1 MRKFIP
7 LILFPY
13 LAAFDINA
21 IFESGYLSK
30 LPKSASMALGILFI
44 ALNVVEFLFL
54 ANCIIW
60 TGKKL
65 FSEKDNSYLLRRII
79 NVKLIQIPAYIY
91 IFIVGFLLF
100 TLPLGFIITII
111 CFIADCWSIFFTGLL
126 VSLSMGAKLRRK
138 EISAKFAILHGILS
152 FIFCIDVIDGIF
164 LKVRFKEGGNQR
176 GQTKENS

>member
-7 LILFPY
+7 LILIPY
-13 LAAFDINA
+13 LEAFDISA

-30 LPKSASMALGILFI
+30 LPKSAGMALVILFI
-44 ALNVVEFLFL
+44 TLNAVEFLFL
-54 ANCIIW
+54 VNCIIW

-111 CFIADCWSIFFTGLL
+111 CFIADCCSIFFTGLL
-126 VSLSMGAKLRRK
+126 VSLFMGAKLRGK

-164 LKVRFKEGGNQR
+164 LNVRFKEGEIRR
-176 GQTKENS
+176 G